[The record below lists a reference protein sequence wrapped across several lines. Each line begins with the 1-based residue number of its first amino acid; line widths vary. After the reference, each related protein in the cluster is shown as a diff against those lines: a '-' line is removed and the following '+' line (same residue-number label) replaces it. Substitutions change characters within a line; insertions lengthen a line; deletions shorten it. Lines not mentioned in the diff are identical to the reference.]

1 MIMENKPTMMDYIYQ
16 TPATVIANVDRSAE
30 LTKKM
35 VDLFLAG
42 EYESICIVASGS
54 SNNGSLCARDFMRK
68 YLKTEV
74 KLVPPFT
81 FLNHEH
87 DLRNKAFT
95 VVVSQSGCST
105 NALDCLKLLKAN
117 NEVTIGLTGRDDCD
131 FVQYCDH
138 LINWG
143 VGEEKVGYV
152 TKGVVTLATFWM
164 LFALEAGLRLQ
175 RITPEQYQ
183 KTKDDIKKTMAIHQ
197 ELTQETINK
206 YNANY
211 KVFTSMDKLHILASG
226 PNIGTAVEG
235 ALKITETVCIP
246 CLTCEAE
253 EFIHGP
259 NNQFDPSN
267 AVILIDNG
275 SHDKSS
281 ERIIN
286 IFKAVRIITD
296 KAFIITNDPSVDDQL
311 AFRTKE
317 ETDPLVSSLY
327 KLTVFETLAYLIT
340 EDTVHWH
347 KHPLFVK
354 YKNSGIVKSKSRENL
369 YNT

>member
-1 MIMENKPTMMDYIYQ
+1 MEKQPTMMDYIYQ
-16 TPATVIANVDRSAE
+16 TPATVVANLERSKA
-30 LTKKM
+30 LTKQM
-35 VDLFLAG
+35 VDLFLAKAHK
-42 EYESICIVASGS
+42 SICIVASGS
-54 SNNGSLCARDFMRK
+54 SYNGSLCARDFIRK

-81 FLNHEH
+81 FVNHEH
-87 DLRNKAFT
+87 DLRDDSFT

-105 NALDCLKLLKAN
+105 NAIECLKLLREQ
-117 NEVTIGLTGRDDCD
+117 NETTIGLTGRDECD
-131 FVQYCDH
+131 FLPYCDH

-164 LFALEAGLRLQ
+164 LFALEASLKLQ
-175 RITPEQYQ
+175 RITTEQYQ
-183 KTKDDIKKTMAIHQ
+183 EAKDDIKKAMMIHK

-206 YNANY
+206 YHDNY

-226 PNIGTAVEG
+226 PNIGTAIEG

-246 CLTCEAE
+246 CLACEAE

-267 AVILIDNG
+267 AVIFIDNG

-340 EDTVHWH
+340 EDTVRWH
-347 KHPLFVK
+347 KHPLFLK
-354 YKNSGIVKSKSRENL
+354 FKNNDLVKSKSRENL
-369 YNT
+369 YNTL